1 MVSTQRNLRIDDEL
15 WEGFGHAIASRDPEA
30 DRSKAI
36 RRLIRW
42 YAQDPE
48 RAEAAMRLSA
58 QTRAAEPAPPEL
70 AATVPPPAA
79 ARPGPDGPAGITRTA
94 ETAPEPARRGP
105 GALTEA
111 QADALIAGLDERAYT
126 KLSRK
131 AKDACESL
139 DHEVYYPVMRQ
150 LVIGGWRAPRA

>member
-1 MVSTQRNLRIDDEL
+1 MASTQRNLRIDDEL
-15 WEGFGHAIASRDPEA
+15 WEGFGHAVASRDPEA

-70 AATVPPPAA
+70 AAAVPPAA
-79 ARPGPDGPAGITRTA
+79 ARTAPDGPAGTTRTA
-94 ETAPEPARRGP
+94 EPAPEPPRRGP
-105 GALTEA
+105 GHTEEDADGFISGLSTDAYAALCR
-111 QADALIAGLDERAYT
+111 QA
-126 KLSRK
+126 KS
-131 AKDACESL
+131 ACGSL
-139 DHEVYYPVMRQ
+139 DYEVYHPVMRRIV
-150 LVIGGWRAPRA
+150 LDAWMSAHK